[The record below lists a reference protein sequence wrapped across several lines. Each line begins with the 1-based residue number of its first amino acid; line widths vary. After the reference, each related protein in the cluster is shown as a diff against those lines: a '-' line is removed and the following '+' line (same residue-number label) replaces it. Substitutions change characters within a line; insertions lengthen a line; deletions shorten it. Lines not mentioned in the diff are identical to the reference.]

1 MVEKGPPPP
10 CVILTTYPQNNTKVA
25 EYFQMFNSRQV
36 WQVSVWTRVSWGILR
51 IGPIYILLDKARLAK
66 EANLQSAH
74 CRSPIADCLLNGK
87 LESIDGDVAYKLSKK
102 S

>member
-1 MVEKGPPPP
+1 MSSVGSDY
-10 CVILTTYPQNNTKVA
+10 ILTSNPQNKTKVA
-25 EYFQMFNSRQV
+25 KNFQILNPRQV

-51 IGPIYILLDKARLAK
+51 IGGFYKARLAK

-87 LESIDGDVAYKLSKK
+87 FESIDGDSLHFVKRFT
-102 S
+102 